1 MTHVSG
7 IARRRPLNLATSA
20 GAAVLAVW
28 LIGGSPF
35 ANREAMAL
43 TAAGRSAQSADAEL
57 SSCESKTGTA
67 LYGCVADVLN
77 RYCYVV
83 GKSPIPPNIKQP
95 FHGAIARL
103 RSAVNKVQALSALAQ
118 ARIAISGA
126 LRQARSTGHVEGGT
140 ADAQDFE
147 AISTLLSHAAQLIQ
161 SKG

>member
-1 MTHVSG
+1 MLGAALV
-7 IARRRPLNLATSA
+7 
-20 GAAVLAVW
+20 AAVLSAAST
-28 LIGGSPF
+28 ITS
-35 ANREAMAL
+35 REAMAL
-43 TAAGRSAQSADAEL
+43 TAAGTSAQSADAEL
-57 SSCESKTGTA
+57 SSCGSKTGTS

-95 FHGAIARL
+95 FHGAIDRL
-103 RSAVNKVQALSALAQ
+103 RHAVNKIQALSALAQ

-147 AISTLLSHAAQLIQ
+147 AISTLLSHAVQLIQ
-161 SKG
+161 AKE